1 MSHQKLNWNRIE
13 IYENYKESEEEIID
27 RLYVINTGIKCSNY
41 IQNPKYG
48 YDFEHAIATK
58 SLFFLPLRSINDIN
72 LYTKEY
78 RHLYALK
85 LVIFDE
91 YKPHKICKFL
101 DEGRFR
107 IIPFSNDY
115 YKIFIQ
121 GFKTYFISYNSE
133 KISVQ
138 TIYKRNVPLDDFY
151 KNNHKDS
158 KTAKSDIYVGTFK
171 LYTQEGY
178 KSNYL
183 ISLYKSSCEIDGLFI
198 CLNNINLDDFKAK
211 IIYSNFERNFIEKD
225 SILVYEIKSGN
236 KKIELSKQIQTRC
249 HLIYYYL
256 NFIYHKPVYYLG
268 FVNEKLIL
276 KDNELSSHNKS
287 FEEKSFNFDRESEDE
302 TNYKTENDKKS
313 ETSQKASINKINI
326 NFVNERDPIFDN
338 LRNLPAKIAI
348 FETNDKI
355 FGERLIYD
363 KEDLNL
369 LRYLQT
375 DMINIKNNSGVLEK
389 EVKDIKEQVNK
400 MEVKV
405 SKIDLI
411 EAKMDQIEA
420 KVSKIEQ
427 IEEKVSKIEQIEEKV
442 SKMDQIESK
451 MDQIEDDVSKIKIQM
466 STFDKNMKKFM
477 EHFNISS
484 D

>member
-1 MSHQKLNWNRIE
+1 M
-13 IYENYKESEEEIID
+13 
-27 RLYVINTGIKCSNY
+27 
-41 IQNPKYG
+41 
-48 YDFEHAIATK
+48 
-58 SLFFLPLRSINDIN
+58 
-72 LYTKEY
+72 
-78 RHLYALK
+78 
-85 LVIFDE
+85 
-91 YKPHKICKFL
+91 
-101 DEGRFR
+101 
-107 IIPFSNDY
+107 
-115 YKIFIQ
+115 
-121 GFKTYFISYNSE
+121 
-133 KISVQ
+133 
-138 TIYKRNVPLDDFY
+138 
-151 KNNHKDS
+151 
-158 KTAKSDIYVGTFK
+158 
-171 LYTQEGY
+171 
-178 KSNYL
+178 NYL
-183 ISLYKSSCEIDGLFI
+183 LI
-198 CLNNINLDDFKAK
+198 INHL
-211 IIYSNFERNFIEKD
+211 
-225 SILVYEIKSGN
+225 
-236 KKIELSKQIQTRC
+236 KKN
-249 HLIYYYL
+249 H
-256 NFIYHKPVYYLG
+256 
-268 FVNEKLIL
+268 
-276 KDNELSSHNKS
+276 
-287 FEEKSFNFDRESEDE
+287 FNFDRESEDE

-466 STFDKNMKKFM
+466 STFDKNMKKLM
-477 EHFNISS
+477 EYFNISS

>member
-1 MSHQKLNWNRIE
+1 M
-13 IYENYKESEEEIID
+13 
-27 RLYVINTGIKCSNY
+27 
-41 IQNPKYG
+41 
-48 YDFEHAIATK
+48 
-58 SLFFLPLRSINDIN
+58 
-72 LYTKEY
+72 
-78 RHLYALK
+78 
-85 LVIFDE
+85 
-91 YKPHKICKFL
+91 
-101 DEGRFR
+101 
-107 IIPFSNDY
+107 
-115 YKIFIQ
+115 
-121 GFKTYFISYNSE
+121 
-133 KISVQ
+133 
-138 TIYKRNVPLDDFY
+138 
-151 KNNHKDS
+151 
-158 KTAKSDIYVGTFK
+158 
-171 LYTQEGY
+171 
-178 KSNYL
+178 NYL
-183 ISLYKSSCEIDGLFI
+183 LI
-198 CLNNINLDDFKAK
+198 INHL
-211 IIYSNFERNFIEKD
+211 
-225 SILVYEIKSGN
+225 
-236 KKIELSKQIQTRC
+236 KKN
-249 HLIYYYL
+249 H
-256 NFIYHKPVYYLG
+256 
-268 FVNEKLIL
+268 
-276 KDNELSSHNKS
+276 
-287 FEEKSFNFDRESEDE
+287 FNFDRESEDE

-369 LRYLQT
+369 LRYLLT

-389 EVKDIKEQVNK
+389 EVKDIKKQVNK

-405 SKIDLI
+405 SKIDQI
-411 EAKMDQIEA
+411 EEKIDKIEA

-466 STFDKNMKKFM
+466 STFDKNMKKLM